1 MPEYTASDFVFHF
14 GPQNTFFAEV
24 PGVDRTST
32 LNISKENQKIIDNAD
47 DIEAIIPHGRFPTD
61 PHQEYDC
68 IVQCDKALYQSGK
81 KLFDIN
87 VETFWFLDG
96 GQDAG
101 LLITDHKTTL
111 LGPDEVSAHL
121 FSRVQ
126 RDRNPPLQLATMGI
140 NRTWLVAYQTGGI
153 VSKLRP
159 AYPRLADYLRYG
171 SQGQIV
177 YVSLSLSQPGCFF
190 AAWKDGTV
198 VYNFPEDVEGST
210 AWKDLDRQLR
220 ASEGL
225 KVILGN
231 EPEIETLGIT
241 EVSESSEE
249 SSRRDS
255 KVKSL
260 RTPKETPLDLDLKME
275 KEISSISSTMIPKIA
290 PAPLSAPLPAALL
303 TPAPTPVQ
311 EPLPSPTLSSKDC
324 WFEDF
329 SKNVV
334 TRVRDMEIQ
343 NISHD
348 LVDAI

>member
-1 MPEYTASDFVFHF
+1 
-14 GPQNTFFAEV
+14 
-24 PGVDRTST
+24 
-32 LNISKENQKIIDNAD
+32 
-47 DIEAIIPHGRFPTD
+47 
-61 PHQEYDC
+61 
-68 IVQCDKALYQSGK
+68 
-81 KLFDIN
+81 
-87 VETFWFLDG
+87 
-96 GQDAG
+96 
-101 LLITDHKTTL
+101 
-111 LGPDEVSAHL
+111 
-121 FSRVQ
+121 
-126 RDRNPPLQLATMGI
+126 MGI

-198 VYNFPEDVEGST
+198 VYNFPDDVEEST

-231 EPEIETLGIT
+231 EPEIEMLGIT
-241 EVSESSEE
+241 EVSEGSEE
-249 SSRRDS
+249 NPRRDS

-260 RTPKETPLDLDLKME
+260 RTPKETPLDLDVKME
-275 KEISSISSTMIPKIA
+275 KEIASVSSAMIAKMA
-290 PAPLSAPLPAALL
+290 PAPPSAPLQAALL

-311 EPLPSPTLSSKDC
+311 EPLPSPTLSNKDS

-334 TRVRDMEIQ
+334 SRVRDMEIQ